1 MLIYGCGLFAAVSLW
16 LWLKYKDKTLRL
28 QLAYERILKLEA
40 VERLLAESEARYQEL
55 LLKQKVAEE
64 KLSLLQSSEEH
75 LKMTFS
81 VLSHEALERSQRSFL
96 ELAKVNFEK
105 IQEKAQGDLEKK
117 HGQIADLF
125 NPLKEGLS
133 KLNQD
138 IRLLEK
144 ERQGDQNT
152 LSEQIKLLM
161 GTEKQLRQETA
172 NLVKALRTPLARG
185 RWGEI
190 QLRRVVELSGML
202 SHCDFYEQ
210 AMEDGEQGKQRP
222 DLLIRLPGGRQVVV
236 DAKVPLEA
244 FLESVH
250 TQDETQREQ
259 FLKNHAR
266 QVRAHILALGKKAY
280 WNAFQPTPEF
290 VILFLPAE
298 TFFSAALEFD
308 PTLIELGAEQ
318 GVILATPTTLIA
330 LLRSVAYGWKQEN
343 LSRYV
348 EEISTLGHELYKR
361 LVDMGSHFARM
372 GKSLGSSVEAYN
384 KAIGSLE
391 SRVLVSARKFKEL
404 GAASH
409 SLTLDPLEPIES
421 IPRQVQA
428 SEFVLSDPEI
438 PLRDMAVT
446 EESHPNP

>member
-1 MLIYGCGLFAAVSLW
+1 MLIYGYGLFSALCIW
-16 LWLKYKDKTLRL
+16 LWLKCKDKSLRL
-28 QLAYERILKLEA
+28 EMAI
-40 VERLLAESEARYQEL
+40 ERLARLEGVEKLLEEKERSCQEL
-55 LLKQKVAEE
+55 LLKQRVAEE
-64 KLSLLQSSEEH
+64 KLQLLQSSEEH

-96 ELAKVNFEK
+96 ELAKINFEK
-105 IQEKAQGDLEKK
+105 IQERAQGELDKK
-117 HGQIADLF
+117 QIQITELF
-125 NPLKEGLS
+125 NPLKEGFAKLS
-133 KLNQD
+133 QEM
-138 IRLLEK
+138 RVLEK
-144 ERQGDQNT
+144 ERLGEQNT
-152 LSEQIKLLM
+152 LAEQIKLLM
-161 GTEKQLRQETA
+161 GSEKQLRQETA
-172 NLVKALRTPLARG
+172 NLVKALRAPLARG

-210 AMEDGEQGKQRP
+210 EVEEGDLGRQRP

-236 DAKVPLEA
+236 DAKVPLES
-244 FLESVH
+244 FLESVQ
-250 TQDETQREQ
+250 TQDETQREL
-259 FLKNHAR
+259 FLKNHAK
-266 QVRAHILALGKKAY
+266 QVRSHVLSLGKKAY

-348 EEISTLGHELYKR
+348 EEISMLGQELYKR
-361 LVDMGSHFARM
+361 LVDMGSHFGRM
-372 GKSLGSSVEAYN
+372 GKNLSSSVEAYN

-391 SRVLVSARKFKEL
+391 GRVLVSARKFKEL
-404 GAASH
+404 GAASN

-421 IPRQVQA
+421 IPRQIQA
-428 SEFVLSDPEI
+428 SEFASFNE
-438 PLRDMAVT
+438 
-446 EESHPNP
+446 